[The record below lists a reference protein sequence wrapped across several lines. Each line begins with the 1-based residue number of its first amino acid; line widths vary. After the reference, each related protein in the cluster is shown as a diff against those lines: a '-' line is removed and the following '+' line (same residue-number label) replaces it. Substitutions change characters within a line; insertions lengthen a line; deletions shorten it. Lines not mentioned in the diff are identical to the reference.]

1 MVLKRD
7 LSLMSI
13 LAIATIGSTIAC
25 IPLFRWLGQRI
36 PKRTGLAIGMVG
48 VILTTLTWLFATPET
63 PDLFFILRGIAM
75 GAFGSAILLY
85 SQAMWLDTIDHDR
98 ERTGLRREGLY
109 TSVYVFIERLGYS
122 LGPLA
127 LGELLQAMDFNK
139 NLPLEQQPASAEVA
153 VLIALIGIPV
163 CAYIGGLIFLWFYRV
178 DEKIER

>member
-1 MVLKRD
+1 
-7 LSLMSI
+7 
-13 LAIATIGSTIAC
+13 
-25 IPLFRWLGQRI
+25 
-36 PKRTGLAIGMVG
+36 
-48 VILTTLTWLFATPET
+48 
-63 PDLFFILRGIAM
+63 
-75 GAFGSAILLY
+75 
-85 SQAMWLDTIDHDR
+85 MWLDTIDHDR